1 MDALPAVPPA
11 VVNLFARTVV
21 WDNHSCMPLRHDDE
35 TFLPQLARHRATGAN
50 FVILNASFDGMPHGT
65 ALNMLASFRSFIE
78 RHPDEFVVAG
88 TVDEIERAKLDGRLA
103 VAFDLEGGEAVHDH
117 IGLVEAFYTLGVRW
131 MLIAYNK
138 NNKLGGGCQ
147 DDDPGLTDYGRAVID
162 EMERVGMVVD
172 CSHTGYRTAR
182 DVIEYARNPVNF
194 SHSNALA
201 VTDHPRNIPDDLI
214 RACAAKGGVVNV
226 NGIGLFLGDPE
237 SGTDAFMRH
246 LDYMVETA
254 GSEHVGLGLDY
265 VFDTAELDEYLRS
278 RPEFFPADK
287 GYSGKVGLVEP
298 ERIPVIADE
307 MLRRGYDEETVLN
320 VLGRNNMRVARQVW
334 K

>member
-1 MDALPAVPPA
+1 MAAGVSAAVS
-11 VVNLFARTVV
+11 NLFAKVIV
-21 WDNHSCMPLRHDDE
+21 WDNHSCMPLRHEDD
-35 TFLPQLARHRATGAN
+35 TFLPQLARHRAIGTN
-50 FVILNASFDGMPHGT
+50 LVILNVSFDGMAHGT

-78 RHPDEFVVAG
+78 RHSDEYVVAG
-88 TVDEIERAKLDGRLA
+88 TVADIEHAKATGRLA

-131 MLIAYNK
+131 MLIAYNR

-147 DDDPGLTDYGRAVID
+147 DDDTGLTDYGRAVIR

-182 DVIEYARNPVNF
+182 ETMEYAVNPVNF

-214 RACAAKGGVVNV
+214 RACAATGGVVNV
-226 NGIGLFLGDPE
+226 NGIGLFLGDPA
-237 SGTDAFMRH
+237 SSTDAFMRH
-246 LDYMVETA
+246 LDHIVQVA
-254 GSEHVGLGLDY
+254 GPEHVGLGLDY
-265 VFDTAELDEYLRS
+265 VFDTAELEEYLKS
-278 RPEFFPADK
+278 RPDFFPADK
-287 GYSGKVGLVEP
+287 GYAGQIGLVEP
-298 ERIPVIADE
+298 ERIPVIADA
-307 MLRRGYDEETVLN
+307 MVQRGYAESDILAILGGNN
-320 VLGRNNMRVARQVW
+320 VRVARQVW

>member
-1 MDALPAVPPA
+1 MDATAAVSTA
-11 VVNLFARTVV
+11 VRDLFTRTVV
-21 WDNHSCMPLRHDDE
+21 WDNHSCMPLRYDDE
-35 TFLPQLARHRATGAN
+35 SFLPQLARHKAIGTN
-50 FVILNASFDGMPHGT
+50 FVILNVSFDGMAHGT
-65 ALNMLASFRSFIE
+65 ALNMIASFRSWIE
-78 RHPDEFVVAG
+78 RHSDEFVVAG
-88 TVDEIERAKLDGRLA
+88 SVDDIERARAEGRLA
-103 VAFDLEGGEAVHDH
+103 VAFDLEGGEAVEDH

-131 MLIAYNK
+131 MLMAYNK

-147 DDDPGLTDYGRAVID
+147 DDDSGLTDYGRAVID
-162 EMERVGMVVD
+162 EMERVGMVAD

-182 DVIEYARNPVNF
+182 DVMEYSRNPVNF

-214 RACAAKGGVVNV
+214 RACAASGGVVNV
-226 NGIGLFLGDPE
+226 NGIGIFLGDPQ
-237 SGTDAFMRH
+237 SSTDAFMRH
-246 LDYMVETA
+246 LEYMLDVA
-254 GSEHVGLGLDY
+254 GPEHVGLGLDY

-278 RPEFFPADK
+278 RPDFFPPEK
-287 GYSGKVGLVEP
+287 GYTGTVGLVEP

-307 MLRRGYDEETVLN
+307 MLRRGYDDDTVLN